1 VWISDGVLSETTPS
15 PVPYRRPF
23 VYGGEHGTPTQNE
36 AILKPHWRRALF
48 WLIPALIAVL
58 AAGGAGLLAER
69 LAIAQL
75 LEQAGPRRDIYVEG
89 LRSELG
95 RYESLP
101 GVMALSTSLRQ
112 LLEHPDNGALR
123 DRANLYLEQAAVAS
137 GAAAIYVI
145 DPAGNTLA
153 ASNWRGPTSFVGMN
167 FSYRPYFRDALAKGY
182 GRFYG
187 VGTTSREPGY
197 YFARAVGEPG
207 QVPGVAVVKVAL
219 GGIERT
225 WGLAADRVLVKD
237 ANGVTILSSVP
248 GWTFRTLE
256 PLSEALRERLAAT
269 RQYDRVELRGLEVEQ
284 LANLGSGASILRIG
298 GLGAKPLLATARKV
312 PGTDWQLLLLT
323 DMAPVAN
330 AQRIA
335 WAAGAAAVLLLTLAA
350 MLVRQRR
357 RTRAAERATRA
368 ALERS
373 ALALEREVAA
383 RTVELV
389 AANDDLRRVQDGLV
403 QAAKL
408 AALGQLAAGITHE
421 LNQPLAALRTL
432 SDNATA
438 FLARGKVDR
447 VTENLTMIGQLTE
460 RMARITG
467 QLRGFARKSENR
479 PEPVRLAVAAGNSLA
494 LLAEKSRRLD
504 ATVETAIDPDLWVRF
519 DPIRLE
525 QVLVNL
531 LGNALDAVAGGDQR
545 LVRLE
550 AVREGARALV
560 RVLDSGS
567 GIAPESLPHLF
578 EPFFTTKPPGQGL
591 GLGLVISA
599 GMVQDHGGSIHAA
612 NRPEGGAMFT
622 IDLPAHG

>member
-1 VWISDGVLSETTPS
+1 MRNSDGVLSETTPS

-23 VYGGEHGTPTQNE
+23 VYGGKDRPTQ
-36 AILKPHWRRALF
+36 ARPILKPHWRRALF

-58 AAGGAGLLAER
+58 AAGGAGWLAER

-95 RYESLP
+95 RYETLP
-101 GVMALSTSLRQ
+101 SVMTYSTTLRQ
-112 LLEHPDNGALR
+112 MLSAPGNEPLSQ
-123 DRANLYLEQAAVAS
+123 RASTYLEQVATVS
-137 GAAAIYVI
+137 GAAAIYAI
-145 DPAGNTLA
+145 DTEGTTRA
-153 ASNWRGPTSFVGMN
+153 ASNWQGPASFVGMN
-167 FSYRPYFRDALAKGY
+167 FSYRPYFRDAMAKGY

-187 VGTTSREPGY
+187 IGTTSGEAGY
-197 YFARAVGEPG
+197 YFARSIPG
-207 QVPGVAVVKVAL
+207 PDGVLGVVVVKVTL
-219 GGIERT
+219 TGMERT
-225 WGLAADRVLVKD
+225 WGQAADRVLVKD
-237 ANGVTILSSVP
+237 GHGVTILSSVP

-256 PLSEALRERLAAT
+256 PLSDGLRERLAAT
-269 RQYDRVELRGLEVEQ
+269 RQYDRVELQGLAVQQ
-284 LANLGSGASILRIG
+284 LADLGAGASVLRIG
-298 GLGAKPLLATARKV
+298 GPGAKPLLATARNV

-335 WAAGAAAVLLLTLAA
+335 WAAGAAAVLLLTLVA

-373 ALALEREVAA
+373 AQALEREVAA
-383 RTVELV
+383 RTAELV
-389 AANDDLRRVQDGLV
+389 AANDDLRRAQDGLV

-432 SDNATA
+432 SDNAAA

-494 LLAEKSRRLD
+494 LLTEKSRRLD
-504 ATVETAIDPDLWVRF
+504 ANVETAIDPDLWVRF

-531 LGNALDAVAGGDQR
+531 LGNALDAVAGGPVR
-545 LVRLE
+545 EVRLE
-550 AVREGARALV
+550 AVREGPRALV